1 MTQSNNPLKQ
11 FFRQPVIYLRLPSDG
26 NFWDDKSLTMT
37 QNRELPVYPMTA
49 IDEITYRTPDAL
61 FNGQAVVDVI
71 QSCVPAIKNAW
82 NVPSVDINSILVAV
96 RIASYGHAMEAGTTC
111 PGCNKEDEF
120 VLDLRTVLDQMRVPD
135 YTETIKQGDLEITF
149 RPITYEQQNHSNTE
163 QFENQRLIRI
173 IPTSTELTDDEKL
186 KRMTDVMKSITQLT
200 IRALK
205 HSIASIRTPNAIV
218 TEPEFIEEYLTQCDR
233 GVFEQIKE
241 RVIKLREDTELRPIK
256 LKCPHCENEYE
267 QPLSLDQASFFGT
280 AS

>member
-1 MTQSNNPLKQ
+1 
-11 FFRQPVIYLRLPSDG
+11 
-26 NFWDDKSLTMT
+26 
-37 QNRELPVYPMTA
+37 
-49 IDEITYRTPDAL
+49 
-61 FNGQAVVDVI
+61 
-71 QSCVPAIKNAW
+71 
-82 NVPSVDINSILVAV
+82 
-96 RIASYGHAMEAGTTC
+96 
-111 PGCNKEDEF
+111 
-120 VLDLRTVLDQMRVPD
+120 MRVPD
-135 YTETIKQGDLEITF
+135 YAETIKQGDLEITF